1 MLRKAGIWT
10 FAALGLVGIGGF
22 MWLLTRTMDGS
33 SYNTW
38 GTLVVLPVVMF
49 LNAVLVVLVNAREPD
64 RWMRGLLWVGLL
76 AKFVGVVARYL
87 VAFVLYGGSA
97 DAQRYNLYAA
107 AHYRGWRNGEILW
120 VDEGK
125 LGTQMLE
132 VITTAVYTV
141 TGPSTIV
148 GFMVFGSLA
157 FWGAY
162 LLVKAFRIALPEG
175 QHRRYAALVLLLPSM
190 LYWPSSIGKESWLL
204 LFGAVTALGAAEAV
218 RGRLGRGWGLI
229 VLGLAGTALVRPHV
243 AALLVAALLVAQL
256 TRKTADTP
264 EAALGKLG
272 GVLLLAVAV
281 WLTVSQSA
289 QFLGI
294 DDLTLQAVSDEILWA
309 SGQTAQGG
317 SSFTP
322 VPLESPLGV
331 PAAMLTLLFRPFP
344 WEAGNIQMLG
354 QSIEGLVLLG
364 MTLAALPQ
372 LKTLPGLLARN
383 PYLVFA
389 LAYAVAFILAFAGFA
404 NFGILA
410 RQRVL
415 MLPFF
420 LVLLALPEGVPSGWE
435 GNRSQGAAGRHEEH
449 VVSRTAVSSTG

>member
-1 MLRKAGIWT
+1 MLRKAGYWT
-10 FAALGLVGIGGF
+10 LAALGLAGIGGF
-22 MWLLTRTMDGS
+22 MWLLTRTMDSS

-49 LNAVLVVLVNAREPD
+49 LNAVLVVLVNQREPD
-64 RWMRGLLWVGLL
+64 RWMRGLLWIGLV
-76 AKFVGVVARYL
+76 AKFFGVVARYL
-87 VAFVLYGGSA
+87 VAFVVYGGSA

-107 AHYRGWRNGEILW
+107 KHYQGWRNGEILW
-120 VDEGK
+120 AAEGK

-132 VITTAVYTV
+132 VITTAVYTL

-148 GFMVFGSLA
+148 GFMVFGSFA
-157 FWGAY
+157 FWGAF
-162 LLVKAFRIALPEG
+162 LLVKAFRIALPQG

-190 LYWPSSIGKESWLL
+190 IYWPASIGKESWLL
-204 LFGAVTALGAAEAV
+204 LFVAVTALGAAELF
-218 RGRLGRGWGLI
+218 RGRMGWGLAWI
-229 VLGLAGTALVRPHV
+229 ALGIAGTALVRPHV
-243 AALLVAALLVAQL
+243 AALVVVALLVAQL
-256 TRKTADTP
+256 TRKTENTP
-264 EAALGKLG
+264 EAVFGKVG
-272 GVLLLAVAV
+272 GVLVLVVAV
-281 WLTVSQSA
+281 WLMTSQSA

-294 DDLTLQAVSDEILWA
+294 DDLNLQAVSDEILWA

-322 VPLESPLGV
+322 VPLGSPLGI
-331 PAAMLTLLFRPFP
+331 PAAIVTLVFRPFP

-354 QSIEGLVLLG
+354 QSLEGLVLIG
-364 MTLAALPQ
+364 MTLALLPG
-372 LKTLPGLLARN
+372 LKALPGLLARN

-389 LAYAVAFILAFAGFA
+389 LAYAFAFILAFAAFA

-420 LVLLALPEGVPSGWE
+420 LVLLALPEDEPSGWE
-435 GNRSQGAAGRHEEH
+435 GSRSLGVLRARVGEQTMA
-449 VVSRTAVSSTG
+449 